1 MLRSEHSPSHSSSRA
16 QVWLCAERTQRS
28 RVRMHTFA
36 WQEFLKVSGGWFKRS
51 SERIAE
57 LVSACLLNV
66 VDVLTT
72 LVFKAS
78 FSPSEAT

>member
-1 MLRSEHSPSHSSSRA
+1 MRRA
-16 QVWLCAERTQRS
+16 
-28 RVRMHTFA
+28 HTA
-36 WQEFLKVSGGWFKRS
+36 LESTDAHICLSNGKGKEFLKVSGGWFKRS